1 MGGIDLSSIN
11 NMLKEVYSDK
21 IVDLVYYGPGQ
32 LSWTGFTYDIP
43 LPTPTKY
50 QVWAE
55 KIRQAAVA
63 RAKPPPSGSSWVDW
77 T

>member
-1 MGGIDLSSIN
+1 MGVIDLSSIN
-11 NMLKEVYSDK
+11 NMLKEAYSDK
-21 IVDLVYYGPGQ
+21 IVDP
-32 LSWTGFTYDIP
+32 TYDIP

-63 RAKPPPSGSSWVDW
+63 RAKPPPAGSSWVDW